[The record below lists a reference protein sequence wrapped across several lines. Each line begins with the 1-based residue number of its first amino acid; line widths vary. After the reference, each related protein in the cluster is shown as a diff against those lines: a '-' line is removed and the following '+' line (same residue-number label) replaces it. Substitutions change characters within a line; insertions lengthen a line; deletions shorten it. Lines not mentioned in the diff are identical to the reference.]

1 MKAGSAPS
9 RAAGETDA
17 VRLSGDQHPSTRP
30 GDAHTAASRSH
41 TAASGEQ
48 LVPDSHTD
56 PGKSRNLLVVICPCW
71 LFVTFQAAAV
81 LHLGSPL
88 CSACA
93 SAGAAGTSP
102 CPHVTCSSSAAEAAP
117 FAACHL
123 PASENAL
130 FPATLHG
137 AASFCCKPPPL
148 RQPFAWGGEMSP
160 STTHCVIK
168 NGSCVAAKP
177 GERLVNPA
185 CSSLPA
191 PPASISSGF
200 SSERESGDFV
210 TPPAREACG
219 GAKFCPAPAGR

>member
-1 MKAGSAPS
+1 MLKSNLQHLQGSASSKAPRDVGRALPAPRMRSAPS
-9 RAAGETDA
+9 RAAGEMDA

-41 TAASGEQ
+41 AAACGEQ

-56 PGKSRNLLVVICPCW
+56 PRKSRNLLVVICPCW

-81 LHLGSPL
+81 LHLCSPL

-117 FAACHL
+117 FAACEL

-130 FPATLHG
+130 FPSMGQSLS
-137 AASFCCKPPPL
+137 AANHPPSASLSPGVVRCCPPPL
-148 RQPFAWGGEMSP
+148 TA
-160 STTHCVIK
+160 
-168 NGSCVAAKP
+168 
-177 GERLVNPA
+177 
-185 CSSLPA
+185 
-191 PPASISSGF
+191 
-200 SSERESGDFV
+200 
-210 TPPAREACG
+210 
-219 GAKFCPAPAGR
+219 